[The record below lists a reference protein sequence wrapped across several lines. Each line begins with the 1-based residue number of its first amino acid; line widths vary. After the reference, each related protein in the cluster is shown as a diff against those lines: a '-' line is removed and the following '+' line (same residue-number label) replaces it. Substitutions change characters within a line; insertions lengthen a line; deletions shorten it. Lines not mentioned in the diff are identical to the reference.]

1 MSASIISGGT
11 AGAAGAAESRST
23 QLLKQWI
30 EKAALSL
37 KKEETKQ
44 WLQVLIIDPILN
56 YIMERSMTYLMIC
69 LAVFGAML
77 LFIILTFVLLVLR
90 TGGSNAAMMGVA
102 GAGAAARHFV
112 CPSCAN
118 L

>member
-1 MSASIISGGT
+1 MSVSIISGGGTT
-11 AGAAGAAESRST
+11 AIGGESRST

-90 TGGSNAAMMGVA
+90 TGGNNVPMMSAA
-102 GAGAAARHFV
+102 GAGVAVRHFV

>member
-11 AGAAGAAESRST
+11 AGAAESRST

-77 LFIILTFVLLVLR
+77 LFIILTFVLLVFR
-90 TGGSNAAMMGVA
+90 TGGGGGNSVMMGA
-102 GAGAAARHFV
+102 AAARHFV